1 MSSLNSVDNPT
12 KFQDVSFLDSGLSSK
27 AKSRQKAFKDFINGL
42 MMWKVW
48 LQLAWQDI
56 SIRYRRSMIGP
67 LWITLSMA
75 ITVYSMGFLYA
86 RLFHMKLESYFPY
99 LVSGM
104 LAWGLVQSI
113 LTEGVDAYL
122 IASSLIRQ
130 VKLPYSFHI
139 HRLVVRNFIIAGHN
153 LLVMIPIY
161 LWFSVELKWYFSFV
175 LVFNL
180 GLVYL
185 NAFLVT
191 NILAL
196 ICARYRDLGQV
207 FKSILQVLF
216 FLTPVMWDPSLLPL
230 KYQKLIL
237 LNPLYDFIQL
247 VRQPLIGF
255 LPSVEQYFMVMVYT
269 LLGLAVNVMM
279 FTRYRS
285 RIVYWL

>member
-1 MSSLNSVDNPT
+1 MSSLNSLNHSSE
-12 KFQDVSFLDSGLSSK
+12 FQGMSLPDSGLSLR
-27 AKSRQKAFKDFINGL
+27 AKQRQKAFKDFINGL

-48 LQLAWQDI
+48 MQLAWQDI

-86 RLFHMKLESYFPY
+86 RLFHMKLETYFPY

-122 IASSLIRQ
+122 VASSLIRQ
-130 VKLPYSFHI
+130 VKLPFSFHI
-139 HRLVVRNFIIAGHN
+139 HRLCVRNFIIAGHN
-153 LLVMIPIY
+153 VLVMIPIY
-161 LWFSVELKWYFSFV
+161 LWFSVGLKWYFPFLFV
-175 LVFNL
+175 VNL
-180 GLVYL
+180 ILVYF

-191 NILAL
+191 NVLAL
-196 ICARYRDLGQV
+196 VCARYRDLGQV

-216 FLTPVMWDPSLLPL
+216 FLTPVMWDPSLLPV

-255 LPSVEQYFMVMVYT
+255 APSIEQYLMVMAYT
-269 LLGLAVNVMM
+269 LLGLIVNVMI
-279 FTRYRS
+279 FSRYRS